1 MPLKLYR
8 LKEVLKVTNNK
19 NSFEMKQEELV
30 DRYNPCMLKAKS
42 DRERGEIFIEFVLE
56 RERMRH
62 NCFEAGAQRDEIDRR
77 TLSKLANSFALG
89 PEFSRDEAIFRRLVA
104 DPASAIRYI
113 DQFHEQNSAAQS
125 ERASKPRPKSK
136 DKITEKIEEILSVNL
151 KLSAKAVARDLE
163 DSDEITLIEEEF
175 RHNDDASTLKFS
187 NLPNRVA
194 DAKKRLKKDSG

>member
-8 LKEVLKVTNNK
+8 LEEVLKVTRNK
-19 NSFEMKQEELV
+19 ISFEEKQEKLFKHFNH
-30 DRYNPCMLKAKS
+30 RMLKAKS
-42 DRERGEIFIEFVLE
+42 GKECGELVKEFVMK

-62 NCFEAGAQRDEIDRR
+62 SCFEAGARRDEIDQH

-89 PEFSRDEAIFRRLVA
+89 PKFAIHEATFRRLVD
-104 DPASAIRYI
+104 DPEGAINYLE
-113 DQFHEQNSAAQS
+113 QFHEQNSAAQS

-136 DKITEKIEEILSVNL
+136 DKITEKIEEILSANL
-151 KLSAKAVARDLE
+151 KLRAKEVARELE
-163 DSDEITLIEEEF
+163 NCDEITLIEEEF